1 MAAVH
6 VVQSRTFTPQI
17 RSRSAR
23 ALRESKRSLH
33 ARVLILLRVN
43 KILFAARQPAGCPVV
58 CSHEEPA
65 QVSFGRPGRGTGP
78 EEGKNHIKRPA
89 EGKAGR

>member
-43 KILFAARQPAGCPVV
+43 KILFAARQPAPR
-58 CSHEEPA
+58 
-65 QVSFGRPGRGTGP
+65 SFAARSLLRSRVAGQAAAHTAGGGQKYRRSGTEHPDG
-78 EEGKNHIKRPA
+78 
-89 EGKAGR
+89 